1 MESPFHDV
9 TRALRRRWPGG
20 RAAPAVTADPFETLT
35 VQLRLSR
42 VAGEIRRLERD
53 QGRWARAHHLAAA
66 SRAYDDL
73 LLDAARL
80 AGLPVPDAPPAIR
93 RVMIESA
100 LRHDGWSW

>member
-1 MESPFHDV
+1 MDSPFHDLGKV
-9 TRALRRRWPGG
+9 FRRRRAGG
-20 RAAPAVTADPFETLT
+20 RGAPCIMPDPFQTLN

-42 VAGEIRRLERD
+42 VVGEIRRLECD

-66 SRAYDDL
+66 TRAYDDL

-80 AGLPVPDAPPAIR
+80 AGVPVPDAPAPVR

>member
-20 RAAPAVTADPFETLT
+20 RVAPAVTADPFETLT

>member
-1 MESPFHDV
+1 MESHFHDV

-20 RAAPAVTADPFETLT
+20 RAAPAVADPFETLT
-35 VQLRLSR
+35 VQLRLTR
-42 VAGEIRRLERD
+42 VSGEIRRLERD
-53 QGRWARAHHLAAA
+53 QGRWARAHHLVAAT
-66 SRAYDDL
+66 RAYDDL

>member
-20 RAAPAVTADPFETLT
+20 RAAPAVAADPFETLT
-35 VQLRLSR
+35 VQLRLTR
-42 VAGEIRRLERD
+42 VSGEIRRLERD
-53 QGRWARAHHLAAA
+53 QGRWARAHHLTAAT
-66 SRAYDDL
+66 RAYDDL